1 MTPSAATPHELSSV
15 RMRGF
20 AARAGLDEAWAW
32 LDARIE
38 PLGSETVEPF
48 AAVGRITGGDIVAAG
63 DLPIMDRAARDGYA
77 IRAADS
83 VGASDY
89 NPIPLGSLGP
99 LSPVSAG
106 DAVPEGTDAIVAV
119 EHTRSDA
126 GTVELVAAV
135 AEGEGIERRGDDITA
150 GTILL
155 PAGRLIRPVDA
166 ALLTALGVA
175 DIPVVRRPVIRLAAV
190 GSELEPSTDLDTPML
205 AALVARDGGI
215 AERHPPLP
223 DDAAAIREFLARPG
237 ADLVILCGGSGLGTN
252 DRTAEA
258 LTDAGTLAIHGIALR
273 PADSISLGD
282 AAGISVAVLPGRPAS
297 CLCAYE
303 IVAGRAVRRL
313 AGGSADLPFV
323 RRPLTTARKIVSPG
337 GWADFCRVRIT
348 ADGRVEPLGSGG
360 NTSLSSVVRA
370 DGFVLVPAA
379 QEGFPAGSAV
389 PVHLFAPSWKD

>member
-1 MTPSAATPHELSSV
+1 MPSSATPHELSSI

-20 AARAGLDEAWAW
+20 AARASLDETWAW
-32 LDARIE
+32 IDTRIE
-38 PLGSETVEPF
+38 PLASETVEPA
-48 AAVGRITGGDIVAAG
+48 AAVGRITADDIFATG
-63 DLPIMDRAARDGYA
+63 DLPALDRAARDGYA
-77 IRAADS
+77 VRAADS

-89 NPIPLGSLGP
+89 NPIPLGLVGSM
-99 LSPVSAG
+99 SPVSAG
-106 DAVPEGTDAIVAV
+106 DAVPEGTDAVVAV

-126 GTVELVAAV
+126 GTVELVVAV
-135 AEGEGIERRGDDITA
+135 AEGEGIERRGDDIAT

-155 PAGRLIRPVDA
+155 PTGRQVRPADA
-166 ALLTALGVA
+166 AFLAAVGVT
-175 DIPVVRRPVIRLAAV
+175 DVPVVRRPVVRLAAV

-252 DRTAEA
+252 DLTAEA
-258 LTDAGTLAIHGIALR
+258 LAGAGTLAIHGIALR

-282 AAGISVAVLPGRPAS
+282 AAGVPVAVLPGSPAA
-297 CLCAYE
+297 CLCAFE

-313 AGGSADLPFV
+313 GGRSADFPFV

-360 NTSLSSVVRA
+360 NASLSSVVRA
-370 DGFVLVPAA
+370 DGFVLVPAE

>member
-1 MTPSAATPHELSSV
+1 MPPSATPHELSSI

-20 AARAGLDEAWAW
+20 AARASLDEAWTW
-32 LDARIE
+32 IDARIE

-48 AAVGRITGGDIVAAG
+48 AAVGRITAREIVASG
-63 DLPIMDRAARDGYA
+63 NLPAADRVVRDGYA

-89 NPIPLGSLGP
+89 NPIPLGVAGA

-106 DAVPEGTDAIVAV
+106 DAVPEGTDAVVAV
-119 EHTRSDA
+119 EHTRSDG

-135 AEGEGIERRGDDITA
+135 AEGEGIERRGDDIAA

-155 PAGRLIRPVDA
+155 PAGRQVRPADA
-166 ALLTALGVA
+166 AFVAAAGLTDV
-175 DIPVVRRPVIRLAAV
+175 PVVRRPVVRLAAV

-223 DDAAAIREFLARPG
+223 DDEVMIREFIARPG
-237 ADLVILCGGSGLGTN
+237 ADLVILCGGSGLGAN
-252 DRTAEA
+252 DCTAEA
-258 LTDAGTLAIHGIALR
+258 LAGAGTLAIHGIALR
-273 PADSISLGD
+273 PADSTSLGE
-282 AAGISVAVLPGRPAS
+282 AAGVPVAVLPGSPAA

-303 IVAGRAVRRL
+303 IVVGRAVRRL
-313 AGGSADLPFV
+313 AGGSPDFPFV
-323 RRPLTTARKIVSPG
+323 RHAFTTARKIVSPG

-360 NTSLSSVVRA
+360 NTSLSSVVLA
-370 DGFVLVPAA
+370 DGLVLVPAA

>member
-20 AARAGLDEAWAW
+20 AARASLDEAWAW
-32 LDARIE
+32 IDARIQ
-38 PLGSETVEPF
+38 PLSSKTIEPF
-48 AAVGRITGGDIVAAG
+48 AAVGRITAREIAAAG
-63 DLPIMDRAARDGYA
+63 DLPVMDRAARDGYA
-77 IRAADS
+77 VRAADS

-89 NPIPLGSLGP
+89 NPIPLGSVGA

-106 DAVPEGTDAIVAV
+106 DAMPEGTDAVVAV

-135 AEGEGIERRGDDITA
+135 AEGEGIERRGDDIAA

-155 PAGRLIRPVDA
+155 PAGRQLRPADA
-166 ALLTALGVA
+166 ALLAAAGVT
-175 DIPVVRRPVIRLAAV
+175 DVPVVRRPVVRLAAV
-190 GSELEPSTDLDTPML
+190 GNELEPSTDLDTPML

-215 AERHPPLP
+215 VERHPPLP
-223 DDAAAIREFLARPG
+223 DDAAAIREFIARPG

-258 LTDAGTLAIHGIALR
+258 LAGAGTLAIHGIALR

-282 AAGISVAVLPGRPAS
+282 AAGVAVAVLPGRPAA

-313 AGGSADLPFV
+313 AGGSPDFPFV
-323 RRPLTTARKIVSPG
+323 RRALTTARKIVSPG
-337 GWADFCRVRIT
+337 GWADFCRVRFT
-348 ADGRVEPLGSGG
+348 ADGRIEPLGSGG

-370 DGFVLVPAA
+370 DGFVLIPAA

-389 PVHLFAPSWKD
+389 PVQLFAPSRKD